1 MFCIHSRN
9 LYPFP
14 KNILRLPFLALIC
27 ISALAASKELDDEA
41 ERQNVISA
49 CTGCHSLDYYITPRS
64 RKAWELT
71 VANMRAYI
79 QNGTSTFTDEQGER
93 VVEYLATYF
102 HEESS
107 LDAAKHFAPSSPDA
121 PPPVT
126 PVPLVTD
133 KPAATV
139 QDRPVS
145 NVVAVPPP
153 VQIAAVTAPRVLPPA
168 IRERLAHPRW
178 KPSHPVKHLA
188 EYSGYLAVFCTVV
201 MFLSGHNRRRLARR
215 FRPIHIFSALG
226 LFLSLATHAIIY
238 IFQYGNPPVLW
249 YWFGIVSFLLLVLA
263 QLQGIIRKR
272 FGRIFLNIHVTAGY
286 CGLTLAILHWI
297 WAWL

>member
-1 MFCIHSRN
+1 MYCFNSRT
-9 LYPFP
+9 LTPFP
-14 KNILRLPFLALIC
+14 AHMVRLYFIALVC
-27 ISALAASKELDDEA
+27 ISAFAATKEVDDEA

-71 VANMRAYI
+71 VANMRSYV

-102 HEESS
+102 HEDSS
-107 LDAAKHFAPSSPDA
+107 LEAAKHFAASS
-121 PPPVT
+121 VVE
-126 PVPLVTD
+126 PVPVSPMPAPAE
-133 KPAATV
+133 KP
-139 QDRPVS
+139 
-145 NVVAVPPP
+145 VAKQAIVPS
-153 VQIAAVTAPRVLPPA
+153 QQTLPPA

-178 KPSHPVKHLA
+178 KPSHMMKHLA
-188 EYSGYLAVFCTVV
+188 EYSGYLAVICTVV

-226 LFLSLATHAIIY
+226 LFLGLATHAIIY
-238 IFQYGNPPVLW
+238 LMQYGNPPVLW
-249 YWFGIVSFLLLVLA
+249 YWFGIASFLLLVLA

>member
-1 MFCIHSRN
+1 MYCTHTWT

-14 KNILRLPFLALIC
+14 KNMMRFSLLALAC
-27 ISALAASKELDDEA
+27 IGTFALSKELDDEA

-71 VANMRAYI
+71 VANMKAYT
-79 QNGTSTFTDEQGER
+79 QNGSVTFTDAQGDR
-93 VVEYLATYF
+93 VVDYLATYF
-102 HEESS
+102 HEDSTLE
-107 LDAAKHFAPSSPDA
+107 AAKHFAPASPDA
-121 PPPVT
+121 PPQVSPAPPVT
-126 PVPLVTD
+126 ETRVVS
-133 KPAATV
+133 V
-139 QDRPVS
+139 VS
-145 NVVAVPPP
+145 NVVAAPPP
-153 VQIAAVTAPRVLPPA
+153 VKVAAVAAPRELPPA
-168 IRERLAHPRW
+168 IRERLEHPSW
-178 KPSHPVKHLA
+178 KPSRAVKHLA
-188 EYSGYLAVFCTVV
+188 EYSGYLAVVCTVL
-201 MFLSGHNRRRLARR
+201 MFISGHNRRRLARR

-226 LFLSLATHAIIY
+226 LFLGLATHAIIY
-238 IFQYGNPPVLW
+238 LFQYGNPPVLW

>member
-1 MFCIHSRN
+1 MFCLHSRN
-9 LYPFP
+9 LTLFP
-14 KNILRLPFLALIC
+14 SNMLRLSFVALIC
-27 ISALAASKELDDEA
+27 ISAFAASKELDDEA

-49 CTGCHSLDYYITPRS
+49 CAGCHSLDYYITPRS

-71 VANMRAYI
+71 VANMKTYA
-79 QNGTSTFTDEQGER
+79 QNGSSTFTDQQGDR
-93 VVEYLATYF
+93 AVEYLATYF
-102 HEESS
+102 HEDSTLE
-107 LDAAKHFAPSSPDA
+107 AAKHFAPASPDA
-121 PPPVT
+121 PPLVSPAPPVT
-126 PVPLVTD
+126 ETHVVS
-133 KPAATV
+133 V
-139 QDRPVS
+139 VS
-145 NVVAVPPP
+145 NVVATPPP
-153 VQIAAVTAPRVLPPA
+153 VLVAAVAAPRTLPPP
-168 IRERLAHPRW
+168 IRERLSHPRW
-178 KPSHPVKHLA
+178 KPSHPVKHVA

-249 YWFGIVSFLLLVLA
+249 YWFGIASFLLLVLA

>member
-1 MFCIHSRN
+1 MFYFDSRTLN
-9 LYPFP
+9 PFP
-14 KNILRLPFLALIC
+14 KNMLRLPFIALIC
-27 ISALAASKELDDEA
+27 ISAFAATKEVDDEA

-71 VANMRAYI
+71 VANMKTYI
-79 QNGTSTFTDEQGER
+79 QNGSITFTDAQGDR
-93 VVEYLATYF
+93 AVEYLATYF
-102 HEESS
+102 HEDSS
-107 LDAAKHFAPSSPDA
+107 LDAVKHFSQTVAPEPE
-121 PPPVT
+121 PVK
-126 PVPLVTD
+126 PVPVVTETRVV
-133 KPAATV
+133 PV
-139 QDRPVS
+139 VS
-145 NVVAVPPP
+145 NEVATPPP
-153 VQIAAVTAPRVLPPA
+153 VQVAAVAAPRALSPA

-249 YWFGIVSFLLLVLA
+249 YWFGIASFLLLVLA

>member
-1 MFCIHSRN
+1 MLCIHSRN
-9 LYPFP
+9 VALIP
-14 KNILRLPFLALIC
+14 NNMLRLSFIALIC
-27 ISALAASKELDDEA
+27 VSAFAVSKELDPEA
-41 ERQNVISA
+41 ERQNVVSA

-71 VANMRAYI
+71 VANMKTYT
-79 QNGTSTFTDEQGER
+79 QNGSISFTDAQGER

-102 HEESS
+102 HEDSTLE
-107 LDAAKHFAPSSPDA
+107 AAKHFAPASPDA
-121 PPPVT
+121 PPLVSPALPVT
-126 PVPLVTD
+126 ETHVVS
-133 KPAATV
+133 V
-139 QDRPVS
+139 VS
-145 NVVAVPPP
+145 NVVATPQPVLVAAVAAPRALPPP
-153 VQIAAVTAPRVLPPA
+153 
-168 IRERLAHPRW
+168 IRERLAHARW
-178 KPSHPVKHLA
+178 KPSHPVKHVA
-188 EYSGYLAVFCTVV
+188 EASGYLAVICTVL

-226 LFLSLATHAIIY
+226 LFLGLATHAIIY
-238 IFQYGNPPVLW
+238 LMQYGNPPVLW
-249 YWFGIVSFLLLVLA
+249 YWFGIASFLLLVLA

>member
-1 MFCIHSRN
+1 MMRLAWIAMFFVGSVA
-9 LYPFP
+9 FSQV
-14 KNILRLPFLALIC
+14 A
-27 ISALAASKELDDEA
+27 DDEA

-71 VANMRAYI
+71 VANMKTYT
-79 QNGTSTFTDEQGER
+79 QNGSITFTDAQGDR
-93 VVEYLATYF
+93 AVEYLATYF
-102 HEESS
+102 HEDSTLE
-107 LDAAKHFAPSSPDA
+107 AAKHFSVAAAPEPE
-121 PPPVT
+121 PVKPL
-126 PVPLVTD
+126 PVVTD
-133 KPAATV
+133 TRVAPVQPSPA
-139 QDRPVS
+139 S
-145 NVVAVPPP
+145 NVVATSSP
-153 VQIAAVTAPRVLPPA
+153 VEFLADPAPAPRVLPA
-168 IRERLAHPRW
+168 SIRERLEHPGW
-178 KPSHPVKHLA
+178 KPSHTVKHVA
-188 EYSGYLAVFCTVV
+188 EFSGYLAVFCTVV

-226 LFLSLATHAIIY
+226 LFLGLATHAIIY
-238 IFQYGNPPVLW
+238 LFQYGNPPVLW
-249 YWFGIVSFLLLVLA
+249 YWFGIASFVLLVLA